1 MIPKYPAEW
10 RTQSPW
16 KKRFYARYMKW
27 LERLGY
33 TVVTLVLGAFV
44 FAFNYRVDDVI
55 SADKVAIKAATTVTK
70 FEEPVLVVRSVIRSF
85 DEVAVGEPVLEIIR
99 GEEAIDRFVAGQALG
114 RLGAKSDFAMPKPEI
129 IAAGTSGIFVIDE
142 SVLGQVVEQGE
153 TVSEVRNYD
162 ELELTAALAG
172 QGVAAAK
179 AGGVAKLKNPA
190 VSSPNSILVR
200 GKTSGGSLVSGRL
213 FSPEQADLIGSSVKG
228 MALGVRDDLSL
239 EVESLVQLQIDADLS
254 LGSGGSENSI
264 QADPPASSQFQAD
277 VVDGKHLAVIQFAR
291 LPQSKQEEVNRAI
304 QSVLNQRSVVDW
316 SGTAQ
321 KVDSLSGL
329 NTVFQVNAVPS
340 KGSTGRE
347 KVDGT
352 AISRTFEAKMKI
364 KNPSDELKRVIRD
377 ADALGQTVTVRVELK
392 TGDRPIAMLLLK
404 RS

>member
-10 RTQSPW
+10 RTQSLW

-55 SADKVAIKAATTVTK
+55 SADKVAIKAASTVTTL
-70 FEEPVLVVRSVIRSF
+70 EEPVLVVRSMVRSF
-85 DEVAVGEPVLEIIR
+85 DEVTVGEPVLEIIR
-99 GEEAIDRFVAGQALG
+99 GAEAIDRYVAGQALG
-114 RLGAKSDFAMPKPEI
+114 RLGAKTEFAMPKPEI
-129 IAAGTSGIFVIDE
+129 ITAGSAGVFVIDE
-142 SVLGQVVEQGE
+142 SFIGQVVDQGE
-153 TVSEVRNYD
+153 TICEIRNYD

-179 AGGVAKLKNPA
+179 AGSVAKLKNPA

-200 GKTSGGSLVSGRL
+200 GKTAGGALVSGRL
-213 FSPEQADLIGSSVKG
+213 FSPEQAELIGSSVKG
-228 MALGVRDDLSL
+228 MALGVRDDLPL

-254 LGSGGSENSI
+254 LGSGGGENSI

-291 LPQSKQEEVNRAI
+291 LPQAKQEEVNRAI

-316 SGTAQ
+316 SGSAQ

-340 KGSTGRE
+340 KGSSGSE
-347 KVDGT
+347 KVEGT
-352 AISRTFEAKMKI
+352 AISRTFEAKLKI
-364 KNPSDELKRVIRD
+364 KSPSEALKRVVRD
-377 ADALGQTVTVRVELK
+377 ADVLGQTVTVRVELK

>member
-1 MIPKYPAEW
+1 
-10 RTQSPW
+10 
-16 KKRFYARYMKW
+16 MKW

-55 SADKVAIKAATTVTK
+55 SADKVAIKAASTVMTL
-70 FEEPVLVVRSVIRSF
+70 EEPVLVVRSMVRSF
-85 DEVAVGEPVLEIIR
+85 DEVTVGEPVLEIIR
-99 GEEAIDRFVAGQALG
+99 GAEAIDRYVAGQALG
-114 RLGAKSDFAMPKPEI
+114 RLGAKTEFAMPKPEI
-129 IAAGTSGIFVIDE
+129 ITAGSAGVFVIDE
-142 SVLGQVVEQGE
+142 SFIGQVVDQGE
-153 TVSEVRNYD
+153 TICEIRNYD

-200 GKTSGGSLVSGRL
+200 GKTAGGALVSGRL
-213 FSPEQADLIGSSVKG
+213 FSPEQAELIGSSVKG
-228 MALGVRDDLSL
+228 MALGVRDDLPL

-254 LGSGGSENSI
+254 LGSGGGENSI

-277 VVDGKHLAVIQFAR
+277 VVVGKHLAVIQFAR
-291 LPQSKQEEVNRAI
+291 LSQAKQEEVNRAI
-304 QSVLNQRSVVDW
+304 QSALNQRSVVDW
-316 SGTAQ
+316 SGSAQ

-340 KGSTGRE
+340 KGSSGSE
-347 KVDGT
+347 KVEGT
-352 AISRTFEAKMKI
+352 AISRTFEAKLKI
-364 KNPSDELKRVIRD
+364 KSPSEALKRVVRD
-377 ADALGQTVTVRVELK
+377 ADVLGQTVTVRVELK

>member
-1 MIPKYPAEW
+1 
-10 RTQSPW
+10 
-16 KKRFYARYMKW
+16 MKW

-55 SADKVAIKAATTVTK
+55 SADKVAIKAASTVTTL
-70 FEEPVLVVRSVIRSF
+70 EEPVLVVRSMVRSF
-85 DEVAVGEPVLEIIR
+85 DEVTVGEPVLEIIR
-99 GEEAIDRFVAGQALG
+99 GAEAIDRYVAGQALG
-114 RLGAKSDFAMPKPEI
+114 RLGAKTEFAMPKPEI
-129 IAAGTSGIFVIDE
+129 ITAGSAGVFVIDE
-142 SVLGQVVEQGE
+142 SFIGQVVDQGE
-153 TVSEVRNYD
+153 TICEIRNYD

-200 GKTSGGSLVSGRL
+200 GKTAGGALVSGRL
-213 FSPEQADLIGSSVKG
+213 FSPEQAELIGSSVKG
-228 MALGVRDDLSL
+228 MALGVRDDLPL

-254 LGSGGSENSI
+254 LGSGGGENSI

-291 LPQSKQEEVNRAI
+291 LPQAKQEEVNRAI

-316 SGTAQ
+316 SGSAQ

-340 KGSTGRE
+340 KGSSGSE
-347 KVDGT
+347 KVEGT
-352 AISRTFEAKMKI
+352 AISRTFEAKLKI
-364 KNPSDELKRVIRD
+364 KSPSEALKRVVRD
-377 ADALGQTVTVRVELK
+377 ADVLGQTVTVRVELK